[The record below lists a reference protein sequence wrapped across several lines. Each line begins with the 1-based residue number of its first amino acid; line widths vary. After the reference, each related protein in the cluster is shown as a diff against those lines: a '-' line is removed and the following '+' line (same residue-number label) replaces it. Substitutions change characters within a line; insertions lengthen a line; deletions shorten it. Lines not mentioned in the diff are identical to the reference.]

1 MGCLFP
7 QKFGLAN
14 KIKESKVNLKK
25 HTRRS
30 FSVEQH
36 FGSLEVTMTISRD
49 RYFDVDHQDYRGESG
64 PSRLSGYPGRR
75 FSGYWGNH
83 EFYDKHWSHVD
94 YFYEQSGFLFSCIS
108 IGSDC

>member
-1 MGCLFP
+1 
-7 QKFGLAN
+7 
-14 KIKESKVNLKK
+14 
-25 HTRRS
+25 
-30 FSVEQH
+30 
-36 FGSLEVTMTISRD
+36 MTISRD